1 MKKLIYKLKAPCNKC
16 PYKLGL
22 IQTMVNPCPQCKL
35 NDYRNYD
42 LFKKQLSVDN
52 SEDKK

>member
-1 MKKLIYKLKAPCNKC
+1 MRKIIYKLKVPCSKC
-16 PYKLGL
+16 SYKLGL

-52 SEDKK
+52 SDDGK